1 MINMG
6 QWFIDLIKTGNVLF
20 KNWTVN
26 IYCDE
31 EYRHTMRINFGV
43 KCQNIF
49 IDRADE
55 KSTINSLHKT
65 SIFLQHAYNEWLAHI
80 DSKREE
86 YPIFDYFQIDQL
98 VMLRTYLAEY
108 IKTTRYRTSYV
119 KQSDF
124 KKIFNLTFSINTSES
139 LNLLNEAN
147 KYALNRQK
155 GILFEVNSAE
165 LITGKSAENE
175 DQIRLRASL
184 NDLGFNQ

>member
-6 QWFIDLIKTGNVLF
+6 QLLIDLIKTGNVLF

-26 IYCDE
+26 VYCNED
-31 EYRHTMRINFGV
+31 YRHTMRINFGV

-55 KSTINSLHKT
+55 KSTVSSLHKT
-65 SIFLQHAYNEWLAHI
+65 STFLQHAYNEWLAHI

-108 IKTTRYRTSYV
+108 LKATRYSTSDV
-119 KQSDF
+119 KQSDY
-124 KKIFNLTFSINTSES
+124 KKIFNLTFNINSSES
-139 LNLLNEAN
+139 LDLLSEAN
-147 KYALNRQK
+147 KHAFNRQK
-155 GILFEVNSAE
+155 GILFEAKPE
-165 LITGKSAENE
+165 EQATEKSVESE
-175 DQIRLRASL
+175 VQIQLRASL
-184 NDLGFNQ
+184 IDLGFNK